1 MDGLFHKEI
10 RVRKA
15 FENEFSELAKFLPT
29 IQEQALD
36 FLLDVQSK
44 MYFERADER
53 RRKSHEFFLL
63 FNELVD

>member
-15 FENEFSELAKFLPT
+15 FENEFSTMASQLVSVE
-29 IQEQALD
+29 EQALD

-44 MYFERADER
+44 LYFVRADER